1 MHQRCD
7 DTVRVVRSRNTY
19 ADRDKCIV
27 RSPALFNQATHFIMS
42 VTAWLLFLPAC
53 FAINMAPGPN
63 NLLSIN
69 VAARYGFATAFIA
82 GAGRLVSFALM
93 LLLAATGL
101 AVVLHASEVFFL
113 AIKLAGAAYLLW
125 LAIQLWRSDAAPL
138 GAMREESASL
148 ARIARQECL
157 VAAGNPKA
165 ILVFTAF
172 LPQFVDIAKPILP
185 QFAVLGAS
193 FLVLEWLAIALY
205 AYAGMH
211 LGRWLTRADV
221 RRWFNRVCGGFLGAI
236 GISFLLVRRTQS

>member
-1 MHQRCD
+1 
-7 DTVRVVRSRNTY
+7 
-19 ADRDKCIV
+19 
-27 RSPALFNQATHFIMS
+27 MS
-42 VTAWLLFLPAC
+42 FTAWLFFLPAC

-69 VAARYGFATAFIA
+69 VAARHGFTIAFVA
-82 GAGRLVSFALM
+82 GMGRLVAFALM
-93 LLLAATGL
+93 LVLAATGL

-113 AIKLAGAAYLLW
+113 AIKLAGAAYLIW

-138 GAMREESASL
+138 DAQREHEDASL
-148 ARIARQECL
+148 LRIARQECL

-172 LPQFVDIAKPILP
+172 LPQFVDIAKPMLP

-205 AYAGMH
+205 SGAGMY
-211 LGRWLTRADV
+211 LGKWLTRAGV
-221 RRWFNRVCGGFLGAI
+221 RRWFNRCCGIFLGVI
-236 GISFLLVRRTQS
+236 GLSFLLVRRAQS